1 MNRALRRLCA
11 VFGRHTGTRGYGRVA
26 FAASTPRYLA
36 DAQLVDDGRQLV
48 QAPAVD
54 GWSRTDYI
62 RPTPRAIAEARA
74 WLSAFPWA
82 EGSWGLDRRV
92 SPSELR
98 HLVMQAWD
106 HVAVLDAALR
116 SRWFSADDS
125 TDYLPAIGGPS

>member
-1 MNRALRRLCA
+1 MAKALRRFCA
-11 VFGRHTGTRGYGRVA
+11 IFGRHTGTRGYGRVA

-36 DAQLVDDGRQLV
+36 DARLVDDGQV
-48 QAPAVD
+48 SVVD
-54 GWSRTDYI
+54 GWSRTDYV

-74 WLSAFPWA
+74 WLSTFPWA

-98 HLVMQAWD
+98 HLVMEAWD

-116 SRWFSADDS
+116 GRFFSADDS
-125 TDYLPAIGGPS
+125 TDYLPAIGGPA